1 MSSFRSLYTWK
12 NLLTFLTVLALCAGT
27 VVRSDARDETDT
39 PNILFIP
46 VDDLND
52 WIGCM
57 DGHPQA
63 LTPNI
68 DRLAS
73 RGVLFTNAHSQ
84 SPVCNPSRASFM
96 SGLYPET
103 TGVYFLNPPL
113 AESEIGA
120 KSEVMPVRFEREG
133 YAVAAAGKIFH
144 DFEETDRYF
153 SNYIGGFEWFGPFP
167 DEKISSFPGHPL
179 WDWGAYPERDDQMP
193 DYKIA
198 SWAEEQLALE
208 REQPFFLALGLLTPH
223 VPQFAPQKWLD
234 MYPIEEVRLPAVL
247 ENDLDDISEYAKNL
261 TSLHHVA
268 PTHEWVVEHDQW
280 KPLVQTYLACTTFTD
295 HQIGRV
301 LDALDAGGQ
310 ADNTIVVLFSDHGF
324 HLGQK
329 EHWAKRTIWWNGA
342 GVPLIMAGPGIVQGA
357 VCDKPVEL
365 IDLYPTLLDLAG
377 LEADPMHEGQSLR
390 PLLEDPETEWP
401 HLARS
406 SFGPGNVALISED
419 YRYIH
424 YNDGSEELYDRKNDP
439 HEWHNIAADSAM
451 ESVLEEFRAQMP
463 AYYHPI
469 LGQGSTG
476 HRAYEAAEQRKE

>member
-1 MSSFRSLYTWK
+1 MIC
-12 NLLTFLTVLALCAGT
+12 LTVLGLCAGA
-27 VVRSDARDETDT
+27 VVHAEARNVADA

-52 WIGCM
+52 WIGIM
-57 DGHPQA
+57 GGHPQA

-103 TGVYFLNPPL
+103 TGIYFLNPPL
-113 AESEIGA
+113 AESEVGA

-133 YAVAAAGKIFH
+133 YAVTAAGKIFH
-144 DFEETDRYF
+144 DFVETDRYF

-167 DEKISSFPGHPL
+167 DEKIGPFPGHPL
-179 WDWGAYPERDDQMP
+179 WDWGAFPERDDQMP

-208 REQPFFLALGLLTPH
+208 RDQPFFLALGFLTPH

-234 MYPIEEVRLPAVL
+234 RHPIEEVQLPAVL

-268 PTHEWVVEHDQW
+268 PTQKWVEENGQW
-280 KPLVQTYLACTTFTD
+280 KALVQTYLACTTFTD

-301 LDALDAGGQ
+301 LDALDASGE

-342 GVPLIMAGPGIVQGA
+342 GVPLIIAGPGIAQGA
-357 VCDKPVEL
+357 ICDKPVEL
-365 IDLYPTLLDLAG
+365 IDLYPTLLDLTG
-377 LEADPMHEGQSLR
+377 LRTDPMHEGKSLR
-390 PLLEDPETEWP
+390 PLLQDPEAEWP

-406 SFGPGNVALISED
+406 SFGPRNVALISED

-424 YNDGSEELYDRKNDP
+424 YSDGSEELYNRKTDP
-439 HEWHNIAADSAM
+439 HEWYNLAGSSAM
-451 ESVLEEFRAQMP
+451 EPVLEEFRAQMP
-463 AYYHPI
+463 TYYHPV

-476 HRAYEAAEQRKE
+476 HQAFQAAEQRIPSATATDTTP